1 MPQKPNDRFQQDAER
16 SWRAADSTGR
26 FPAQPE
32 YREAR
37 HRRGSWA
44 ELNAQPAG
52 TSAWRGLTTG

>member
-1 MPQKPNDRFQQDAER
+1 MPQNPNDRFQQDAER
-16 SWRAADSTGR
+16 SWRAAASGGR
-26 FPAQPE
+26 FPAQPQ

-37 HRRGSWA
+37 HRGASWS

>member
-16 SWRAADSTGR
+16 SWRAADSARR

-37 HRRGSWA
+37 HRGTSWA

-52 TSAWRGLTTG
+52 ASAWRGLTTG